1 MELILVRHGQTEANR
16 EGRFQGQRDYPLS
29 PFGEEEALKT
39 AGRLDGQE
47 FDVVYC
53 SPLQRAFKTA
63 GIIVGTRGI
72 KVQSC
77 SFLKEFSWGIIEG
90 LCWPE
95 IVEKHPRLASRLE
108 KDLQHTF
115 IPQQE
120 PREEFWRRIDYTI
133 DYLMENHLEDRV
145 LLVSHGRFLNA
156 FLVGFFQMDREGP
169 WPFRFAHASL
179 SLVEI
184 NSQGRKSLKFFN
196 DTCHLQRD

>member
-29 PFGEEEALKT
+29 SQGEVEALKT
-39 AGRLDGQE
+39 AGRLTGQH
-47 FDVVYC
+47 FDAVYC

-63 GIIVGTRGI
+63 GIIASTRGMRV
-72 KVQSC
+72 KPLSL
-77 SFLKEFSWGIIEG
+77 LKEFSWGVIEG

-95 IVEKHPRLASRLE
+95 IVQKHPQLASRLE

-115 IPQQE
+115 IPRQE
-120 PREEFWRRIDYTI
+120 PREDFWKRIDHTI
-133 DYLMENHLEDRV
+133 DYLMENHLQDRV

-156 FLVGFFQMDREGP
+156 FLVGFFNMDRKGP

-179 SLVEI
+179 SKVEI
-184 NSQGRKSLKFFN
+184 NPQGRKSLKYFN
-196 DTCHLQRD
+196 DTCHLQSN